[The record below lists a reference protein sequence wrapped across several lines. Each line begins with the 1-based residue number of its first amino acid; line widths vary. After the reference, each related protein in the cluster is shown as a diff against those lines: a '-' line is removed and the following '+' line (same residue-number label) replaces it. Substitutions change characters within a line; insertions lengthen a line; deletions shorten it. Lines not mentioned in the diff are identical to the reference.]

1 MNIRPPPVDVRDDE
15 NAAPLF
21 FAVVE

>member
-1 MNIRPPPVDVRDDE
+1 MNIRPPPVNVRDDE